1 MNLNLERPTLSLDAG
16 QVVALDDA
24 EGSRISARLGTVWV
38 TFEGSIKDVI
48 LGPGESIIVAVNFG
62 SKETPLRVRTGR
74 RWTVLFDTHERPTTE
89 LVGDD
94 HLTLAP
100 HEAIILVAG

>member
-48 LGPGESIIVAVNFG
+48 LGPGETLVVARNG
-62 SKETPLRVRTGR
+62 RTL
-74 RWTVLFDTHERPTTE
+74 VQALQPTH
-89 LVGDD
+89 
-94 HLTLAP
+94 
-100 HEAIILVAG
+100 VALQ

>member
-24 EGSRISARLGTVWV
+24 EGSRISTRLGTVWV

-48 LGPGESIIVAVNFG
+48 LGPGESIIVTRNGRTLVQA
-62 SKETPLRVRTGR
+62 LRQSFVT
-74 RWTVLFDTHERPTTE
+74 
-89 LVGDD
+89 
-94 HLTLAP
+94 
-100 HEAIILVAG
+100 IQ

>member
-38 TFEGSIKDVI
+38 TFEGSIEDVI
-48 LGPGESIIVAVNFG
+48 LGPGESIIVARNGRTLVQA
-62 SKETPLRVRTGR
+62 LRQSFVT
-74 RWTVLFDTHERPTTE
+74 
-89 LVGDD
+89 
-94 HLTLAP
+94 
-100 HEAIILVAG
+100 IQ

>member
-48 LGPGESIIVAVNFG
+48 LGPGESIIVARNGRTLVQA
-62 SKETPLRVRTGR
+62 LRQSFVT
-74 RWTVLFDTHERPTTE
+74 
-89 LVGDD
+89 
-94 HLTLAP
+94 
-100 HEAIILVAG
+100 IQ

>member
-1 MNLNLERPTLSLDAG
+1 MNLDLERPTLSLDAG

-48 LGPGESIIVAVNFG
+48 LGPGESIIVARNGRTLVQA
-62 SKETPLRVRTGR
+62 LRQSFVT
-74 RWTVLFDTHERPTTE
+74 
-89 LVGDD
+89 
-94 HLTLAP
+94 
-100 HEAIILVAG
+100 IQ

>member
-48 LGPGESIIVAVNFG
+48 LGPGESIIVTRNGRTLVQA
-62 SKETPLRVRTGR
+62 LRQSFVT
-74 RWTVLFDTHERPTTE
+74 
-89 LVGDD
+89 
-94 HLTLAP
+94 
-100 HEAIILVAG
+100 IQ

>member
-24 EGSRISARLGTVWV
+24 EGSRISTRLGTVWV

-48 LGPGESIIVAVNFG
+48 LGPGESIIVARNGRTLVQA
-62 SKETPLRVRTGR
+62 LRQSFVT
-74 RWTVLFDTHERPTTE
+74 
-89 LVGDD
+89 
-94 HLTLAP
+94 
-100 HEAIILVAG
+100 IQ

>member
-48 LGPGESIIVAVNFG
+48 LGPGESIIVARNGRTLVQA
-62 SKETPLRVRTGR
+62 LRQSFVTIQCR
-74 RWTVLFDTHERPTTE
+74 
-89 LVGDD
+89 
-94 HLTLAP
+94 
-100 HEAIILVAG
+100 

>member
-1 MNLNLERPTLSLDAG
+1 MNLDLERPTLSLDAG

-48 LGPGESIIVAVNFG
+48 LGPGESIIVTRNGRTLVQA
-62 SKETPLRVRTGR
+62 LRQSFVT
-74 RWTVLFDTHERPTTE
+74 
-89 LVGDD
+89 
-94 HLTLAP
+94 
-100 HEAIILVAG
+100 IQ